1 MKISYNWLKEYLTI
15 DLRPEEVSEALTSVG
30 LEVEELIK
38 YESVKGGLQGVV
50 TGEVL
55 SCVKHRNADRLSL
68 TTVDVGLDEALS
80 IVCGA
85 PNVAAGQKVLVA
97 TVGTM
102 LYSGEESFQIKKS
115 KIRGELSEGMICA
128 EDELGLGTSHEGIM
142 VLDSQTQIGKPA
154 TDYFPVE
161 TDYIFEVA
169 ITPNRADATSHIGVA
184 RDLAALLNFRNKS
197 RNYQLQIPSVDDFE
211 IKSNDL
217 DIAIEI
223 VDEQACPRYSG
234 ISIKNIKVGPSPQ
247 WLQNK
252 LNSVGLRPINNIVDI
267 TNFVLLETGQPLHAF
282 DAAKVNGNKVVVQ
295 TLAEGTSF
303 VTLDEV
309 ERKLGANDLMICNVE
324 APMCIAGVFGG
335 FESGVS
341 EETTAIF
348 LESACFDSRYV
359 RRTARKHGLHTD
371 ASFRFE
377 RGSDP
382 EITIFALKRAAILI
396 EEIAG
401 GVVASEIK
409 DLYPGKQQAAEV
421 NLSFDYLNRIAGQQI
436 ATEVAVSI
444 LTDLGC
450 TLLHKDEKQA
460 KFKVPPYKVDVYR
473 PADLVEE
480 VLRIYGYDRIEI
492 PEKLNA
498 SVNISEKNDPD
509 KLQHAVADMLAAMGL
524 QEIMN
529 NSLTKS
535 AYTEKHP
542 AFEPSA
548 YVAMLNPLSKDLDVL
563 RQSLLFGGLET
574 IAYNQNRKLSDLK
587 LFEFGKTYQLQ
598 ADKADPADALKKYK
612 EQMELAIFMSGL
624 KELENWNS
632 SEKAV
637 DFYDLRLYVEAVFT
651 KLRLPFADM
660 QLTDIKD
667 GMFEYGICGQLNGIE
682 LFRFGLL
689 TRQSLQQFDV
699 KKAVYYAEIKWEEVL
714 ALIPNQA
721 IKFKS
726 LPKYPSVRRDLAL
739 VLDSSVRFSDIV
751 AIAQKTETKIL
762 RDIHLFD
769 VYEGD
774 KIAAG
779 KKSYAVSFTL
789 MDEEKTLTDK
799 LIEKTMSRLLLA
811 FEQQLGAVLR

>member
-55 SCVKHRNADRLSL
+55 SCVKHPNADRLSL

-335 FESGVS
+335 LESGVS

-548 YVAMLNPLSKDLDVL
+548 NVAMLNPLSKDLDVL

-632 SEKAV
+632 SEKVV
-637 DFYDLRLYVEAVFT
+637 DFYDLRLCVEAVFT

>member
-55 SCVKHRNADRLSL
+55 SCVKHPNADRLSL

-197 RNYQLQIPSVDDFE
+197 RNYQLQIPSVDDFA

-217 DIAIEI
+217 DIDIEI

-252 LNSVGLRPINNIVDI
+252 LNAVGLRPINNIVDI
-267 TNFVLLETGQPLHAF
+267 TNYVLLETGQPLHAF
-282 DAAKVNGNKVVVQ
+282 DAAKLSGNKVVVQ

-335 FESGVS
+335 LESGVN
-341 EETTAIF
+341 EETTSIF

-396 EEIAG
+396 EQIAG
-401 GVVASEIK
+401 GEPASEIK

-421 NLSFDYLNRIAGQQI
+421 DLSFDYLNRIAGQPI
-436 ATEVAVSI
+436 APEVAVSI

-450 TLLHKDEKQA
+450 TLLHKDDKLA
-460 KFKVPPYKVDVYR
+460 KFKVPQFKVDVYR

-535 AYTEKHP
+535 VYTEKHP

-548 YVAMLNPLSKDLDVL
+548 NVAMLNPLSKDLDVL

-598 ADKADPADALKKYK
+598 AEKADPADALKKYK
-612 EQMELAIFMSGL
+612 EQMELAIFISGL

-637 DFYDLRLYVEAVFT
+637 DFYDLRLYVEAIFT
-651 KLRLPFADM
+651 KLRLPFADL
-660 QLTDIKD
+660 QLTDIQD
-667 GMFEYGICGQLNGIE
+667 GMFEYGICGQLNGVE

-689 TRQSLQQFDV
+689 TRQSLQQLDV

-751 AIAQKTETKIL
+751 EVAQKTETKIL

>member
-55 SCVKHRNADRLSL
+55 SCVKHPNADRLSL

-721 IKFKS
+721 IRFKS

>member
-55 SCVKHRNADRLSL
+55 SCVKHPNADRLSL

-97 TVGTM
+97 TLGTM

-197 RNYQLQIPSVDDFE
+197 RNYQLQIPSVDDFA

-335 FESGVS
+335 LESGVS

-421 NLSFDYLNRIAGQQI
+421 NLSFDYLNRIAGQPI
-436 ATEVAVSI
+436 APEVAVSI

-548 YVAMLNPLSKDLDVL
+548 NVAMLNPLSKDLDVL

-721 IKFKS
+721 IRFKS